1 MKKTAAQICHE
12 ILHIDSCLND
22 LINTWDAFICQRG
35 TLASLSASIQ
45 HEYVYSKKQNKT
57 HTHTHT
63 LIPSKQQRGG
73 RSQKEMRSRD
83 NSDES
88 LRIWKSGKRRV
99 GDGKLQQLLQSTPI
113 KVRSRSLL
121 LLVLWLFPPRRS
133 ASLRVGSLV
142 LHLLEPPRQQETL
155 LVSCTPL
162 IRISRWHD
170 ATPYADFVFRGSA
183 GQNNSLTVA
192 PLICS
197 VGGNVGSWIE
207 SIEPRIDSA
216 GALFFFFFLTPR
228 LHWLLLTQML
238 IKSICVGG
246 WAV

>member
-45 HEYVYSKKQNKT
+45 HGYVYSKKQNKT

-63 LIPSKQQRGG
+63 SRSVFGKAEKGEWATGSCSSSFSRLPSKFGAARCW
-73 RSQKEMRSRD
+73 S
-83 NSDES
+83 
-88 LRIWKSGKRRV
+88 
-99 GDGKLQQLLQSTPI
+99 
-113 KVRSRSLL
+113 
-121 LLVLWLFPPRRS
+121 LVLWLFPPRRS

-162 IRISRWHD
+162 IRISR
-170 ATPYADFVFRGSA
+170 
-183 GQNNSLTVA
+183 
-192 PLICS
+192 
-197 VGGNVGSWIE
+197 
-207 SIEPRIDSA
+207 
-216 GALFFFFFLTPR
+216 
-228 LHWLLLTQML
+228 
-238 IKSICVGG
+238 
-246 WAV
+246 